1 MAQLFLDFLNR
12 SIQASVLVVVVVL
25 MRFLLKKSPKWV
37 HCLMWGMVAI
47 RLICPFSLESAYS
60 LAPEA
65 EVVQTDISEGR
76 TQIQSGIPAIDRP
89 ANAYL
94 ESHYTVKSAT
104 SMRAQAFHP
113 QSLIAVIWIVG
124 MIALASYAA
133 HSYRKLRKRVQ
144 ESDLLQGN
152 TYLCDRI
159 QTPFILGVIKPHIY
173 LPSNL
178 TDEQLTSVLAHEQAH
193 LKRGDHLWKPLG
205 YLLLALY
212 WFNPFCWIAYILLCR
227 DIEMACD
234 EKVIRDMDLFEK
246 KVYSRV
252 ILSFSTPGKMISA
265 CPLAFGEVGVKQR
278 IRAVL
283 NYKKPAF
290 WVIVLAAV
298 AILVTAVCF
307 MTNPL
312 SKEGDANTIL
322 LTNES
327 SIGNAEAQSGVQTEE
342 ELKRQLALTEQNKMQ
357 AEMQEAVL
365 LKEQAEAEKQALRN
379 RKFIVAWA
387 TAFCSRD
394 GQTIATLSSESVKAS
409 LEQRE
414 LLEIGEEYASFGFSS
429 PWPMWAEDTDGF
441 AVIKQDDA
449 HLKAEILYYALTSDP
464 HVTVWKE
471 TITFAEQKDSFVVTK
486 EELSQLNY
494 IASGMEFDEVY
505 SVING
510 TLMDYTTNGL
520 AEALA
525 GNAMLSSSTLR
536 KKLQNPVDAARI
548 LLNLLD
554 NPNKVSICPIENKDA
569 NNSERVDIEISFK
582 EDGMNRLVTMVKLD
596 DRSGIWVPQDYE
608 GEATSPEETSKN
620 ESEFDVLSEVVSNIG
635 LENAYA
641 WNNTVEFKENAD
653 VLIKMASDE
662 TGEYEVYGI
671 MSAEYGAYGLLLND
685 RIDGEDNWNFVYEP
699 WFYTG
704 TPDDTPVLQK
714 SADGEYTFSYVYDVK
729 DGAAWWKD
737 GIIDCGYETGHME
750 LRIIRQYNKTEG
762 NQTNRGV
769 LQNSK
774 KSDGTPSRA
783 YVESLQEKIST
794 DMASGKLPF
803 VVASSVMENPLRLEV
818 RILEMSEENIDQ
830 IHSYETNGNA
840 IAIVM
845 GDGIPNL
852 EREENMGVS
861 YEETENGQYVVEG
874 DMVLQYKKVLTGR
887 MPGAEKDSR
896 FIVLTNDN
904 AVTFEQVAKSIY
916 SSSSPDW
923 LPGTIIIGMHTI
935 E

>member
-1 MAQLFLDFLNR
+1 MSQLFLGFLNR
-12 SIQASVLVVVVVL
+12 SIQASLLVVVVIL
-25 MRFLLKKSPKWV
+25 MRYLLKKTPKWI

-47 RLICPFSLESAYS
+47 RLICPFSLESAFS

-104 SMRAQAFHP
+104 SIRAQAFHP

-124 MIALASYAA
+124 IIALASYAA

-144 ESDLLQGN
+144 ESALLQGN

-178 TDEQLTSVLAHEQAH
+178 TDEQQSSVLAHEQAH

-205 YLLLALY
+205 YLLLAFY

-234 EKVIRDMDLFEK
+234 EKVIRDMDLEEK

-312 SKEGDANTIL
+312 SKEGDANTIQ

-327 SIGNAEAQSGVQTEE
+327 SIGKAEAQSGGRTEE
-342 ELKRQLALTEQNKMQ
+342 
-357 AEMQEAVL
+357 
-365 LKEQAEAEKQALRN
+365 
-379 RKFIVAWA
+379 I
-387 TAFCSRD
+387 S
-394 GQTIATLSSESVKAS
+394 
-409 LEQRE
+409 
-414 LLEIGEEYASFGFSS
+414 
-429 PWPMWAEDTDGF
+429 
-441 AVIKQDDA
+441 
-449 HLKAEILYYALTSDP
+449 
-464 HVTVWKE
+464 
-471 TITFAEQKDSFVVTK
+471 
-486 EELSQLNY
+486 
-494 IASGMEFDEVY
+494 
-505 SVING
+505 
-510 TLMDYTTNGL
+510 
-520 AEALA
+520 
-525 GNAMLSSSTLR
+525 
-536 KKLQNPVDAARI
+536 KK
-548 LLNLLD
+548 
-554 NPNKVSICPIENKDA
+554 
-569 NNSERVDIEISFK
+569 
-582 EDGMNRLVTMVKLD
+582 
-596 DRSGIWVPQDYE
+596 
-608 GEATSPEETSKN
+608 
-620 ESEFDVLSEVVSNIG
+620 ESEFDVLSQVVSNIG
-635 LENAYA
+635 LENAYP

-671 MSAEYGAYGLLLND
+671 MSERYGTYGLVLND
-685 RIDGEDNWNFVYEP
+685 KKDGEDNWNFVYEP

-704 TPDDTPVLQK
+704 APDDTPVLQK

-737 GIIDCGYETGHME
+737 GIIYCGYDTGHME
-750 LRIIRQYNKTEG
+750 LQIMKQYNKE
-762 NQTNRGV
+762 NSDQTDKKTY
-769 LQNSK
+769 QDSK
-774 KSDGTPSRA
+774 NLDGTPSRA
-783 YVESLQEKIST
+783 YVEALQDKISA
-794 DMASGKLPF
+794 DMASGKLPYF
-803 VVASSVMENPLRLEV
+803 
-818 RILEMSEENIDQ
+818 
-830 IHSYETNGNA
+830 
-840 IAIVM
+840 
-845 GDGIPNL
+845 
-852 EREENMGVS
+852 
-861 YEETENGQYVVEG
+861 
-874 DMVLQYKKVLTGR
+874 
-887 MPGAEKDSR
+887 GAAR
-896 FIVLTNDN
+896 
-904 AVTFEQVAKSIY
+904 
-916 SSSSPDW
+916 
-923 LPGTIIIGMHTI
+923 
-935 E
+935 